1 MIKCKTSSFN
11 SDRRGN
17 VGIAFAF
24 IAVPL
29 VAFIG
34 SAVDYGNALRTKTKL
49 QSVVDIAASAGA
61 RLPATSN
68 ANRETAVLAAFNA
81 NASSSGIA
89 PGTPTIAA
97 TNAQVTVSASATVQ
111 TSFLGVIGVN
121 NITVNAESSARSQIE
136 NGGVACLISLSESAS
151 NGLHMQGINKFSSQN
166 CWAWVN
172 SKSTTSLE
180 AVGAAQGS
188 AQGFCTAGKVVG
200 AEHFHPTPYTECDP
214 FADPFKDK
222 LPAPAS
228 LECTHNNKQVRS
240 GYETL
245 QPGVYCGGLS
255 LKPQAVASLQPGVY
269 VIKGGDLEVQ
279 AQSMLMGNGVVFYF
293 TGQNSGME
301 IRGGGSVVV
310 KAPATGD
317 YAGFVMIQD
326 ATSNVGQTVDIQGG
340 GRLKIE
346 GIVYTPTW
354 RITISG
360 NGELNQEAQ
369 YFALIADSFNMDGN
383 GRLHIKSD
391 ADAAGLP
398 NRMPRIKN
406 GPVILK

>member
-1 MIKCKTSSFN
+1 MTNKKTRTFMA
-11 SDRRGN
+11 DRRGN

-29 VAFIG
+29 IAFVG
-34 SAVDYGNALRTKTKL
+34 SAVDYGSALRTKTKL
-49 QSVVDIAASAGA
+49 QSVVDIAAAAGA

-68 ANRETAVLAAFNA
+68 ANRQTAVLNAFNA
-81 NASSSGIA
+81 NATSSGLSA
-89 PGTPTIAA
+89 GAPTINA
-97 TNAQVTVSASATVQ
+97 TNAQVTVSANATIS
-111 TSFLGVIGVN
+111 TAFLGLIGVTD
-121 NITVNAESSARSQIE
+121 ITVHAESSARSQIE
-136 NGGVACLISLSESAS
+136 NGGVACLISLSETAS
-151 NGLHMQGINKFSSQN
+151 EGLHMQGINKFASQN

-180 AVGAAQGS
+180 AVGAAQGT

-200 AEHFHPTPYTECDP
+200 PEQFHPTPYTECDP

-228 LECTHNNKQVRS
+228 LDCTYNNKQVKS
-240 GYETL
+240 GYEIL

-255 LKPQAVASLQPGVY
+255 LKPQAVANLQPGVY
-269 VIKGGDLEVQ
+269 VIKGGELEVQ

-293 TGQNSGME
+293 TGQNTGIR

-317 YAGFVMIQD
+317 YAGFIMVQD
-326 ATSNVGQTVDIQGG
+326 ATSNPGQESEVQGG

-354 RITISG
+354 RLSIGG
-360 NGELNQEAQ
+360 NGELNQEAS
-369 YFALIADSFNMDGN
+369 YFALIADSFKMEGN